1 MPTPEEILTEL
12 EGLRIKRESLFARIQ
27 NVLDSSR
34 TLTSENVRLFRP
46 RIDKLVELEAGFEGI
61 QDQIIDRNSQIKIAA
76 DKLEVLN
83 VQKACD
89 NIIYEVRGKYMDL
102 IRSMPASSDTSS
114 APHTSTTSKSSLPN
128 IAIPKFSGK
137 IEDWNNFISLFTS
150 IIHKNATLS
159 SAEKFVYLRS
169 LLHSD
174 ALAVISALEVTPEN
188 YDLAFAALQNRYQNK
203 RRLAIHYLSQ
213 IKNFTGSSLNTRN
226 GLQHFLNIHSNS
238 INALRAL
245 NIPDLADFLLFQ
257 MVSENLDTNI
267 RKAFE
272 AKIQSNSIPTYKE
285 LIDFVTEQCK
295 TFEVVGAAETSN
307 TSKSRLKSLPSKRP
321 NSFLTK
327 TKENNSP
334 GSSRKGLPP
343 APTCP
348 LCQSSH
354 SLSRCEEFLA
364 QGIQQ
369 KYDTIKSL
377 KRCFNCLGNHFLTSC
392 ASTNT
397 CKHCNGKHHTLLH
410 AEKDSTKEIP
420 PNSTTVTLS
429 CRTTNNLLPHH
440 VLLGTVQLFI
450 QDEAGIFWPIRA
462 VVDPGSQISA
472 ITLRTVNRLGLRRS
486 QAKNIEVSGI
496 SGSYTKTQGIV
507 NCILRSKYSSESL
520 KVNAVVLTSIANK
533 LPTLPLPTSIRQKF
547 MEIDLADSSFDQPS
561 KIDFL
566 IGADIYPHI
575 LSPHSPHIIS
585 GNPSAIRTLFG
596 WIIMGNTSIEHPTT
610 SSVSLLVVNP
620 SLDSLLRQFW
630 EQEEIEIS
638 KPVNPDDVFCE
649 EHFLQ
654 THSRDASGRYSVSL
668 PFKKGCTSLGVNR
681 HIAMKSFFNLEKR
694 LHKQPGTE
702 APYQAFLTEYED
714 LRHMNVITKP
724 SSYILPHHCVFKQ
737 TSSSTKIRVVF
748 NGSALDS
755 KGSSLNERLLPGP
768 KLQNDLSDILISFRV
783 HEVAICADIRMMYRQ
798 IMLVPQ
804 DRQFNHIFWRSKP
817 NLPVQEYELNTV
829 TYGLTSSAYLAQ
841 RVLHQLVTDE
851 GAQYPLASNALIAH
865 SYVDDIVT
873 GAASMKEAEKL
884 KTELIN
890 LLSKGG
896 FELRKWCSN
905 LPESLN
911 SLPAQ
916 YLENP
921 IVFSTEESA
930 FKILGLMWEPNSD
943 NFTYH
948 THQFQGPSTKRTI
961 LSYISQI
968 FDPLG
973 WLTPVVFWAKHFLQ
987 QLWLFQC
994 DWDEPLN
1001 PILRHQWETFVAE
1014 IHLLQ

>member
-46 RIDKLVELEAGFEGI
+46 RIDKLVELEARFEGI

-114 APHTSTTSKSSLPN
+114 APHTSTASKSSLPN

-348 LCQSSH
+348 LCQNSH

-507 NCILRSKYSSESL
+507 NCTLRSKYSSESL

-533 LPTLPLPTSIRQKF
+533 LPTLPLPTSIRQIYGNRPCRF
-547 MEIDLADSSFDQPS
+547 
-561 KIDFL
+561 FL
-566 IGADIYPHI
+566 
-575 LSPHSPHIIS
+575 
-585 GNPSAIRTLFG
+585 
-596 WIIMGNTSIEHPTT
+596 
-610 SSVSLLVVNP
+610 
-620 SLDSLLRQFW
+620 
-630 EQEEIEIS
+630 
-638 KPVNPDDVFCE
+638 
-649 EHFLQ
+649 
-654 THSRDASGRYSVSL
+654 
-668 PFKKGCTSLGVNR
+668 
-681 HIAMKSFFNLEKR
+681 
-694 LHKQPGTE
+694 
-702 APYQAFLTEYED
+702 
-714 LRHMNVITKP
+714 
-724 SSYILPHHCVFKQ
+724 
-737 TSSSTKIRVVF
+737 
-748 NGSALDS
+748 
-755 KGSSLNERLLPGP
+755 
-768 KLQNDLSDILISFRV
+768 
-783 HEVAICADIRMMYRQ
+783 
-798 IMLVPQ
+798 
-804 DRQFNHIFWRSKP
+804 
-817 NLPVQEYELNTV
+817 
-829 TYGLTSSAYLAQ
+829 
-841 RVLHQLVTDE
+841 
-851 GAQYPLASNALIAH
+851 
-865 SYVDDIVT
+865 
-873 GAASMKEAEKL
+873 
-884 KTELIN
+884 
-890 LLSKGG
+890 
-896 FELRKWCSN
+896 
-905 LPESLN
+905 
-911 SLPAQ
+911 
-916 YLENP
+916 
-921 IVFSTEESA
+921 
-930 FKILGLMWEPNSD
+930 
-943 NFTYH
+943 
-948 THQFQGPSTKRTI
+948 
-961 LSYISQI
+961 
-968 FDPLG
+968 
-973 WLTPVVFWAKHFLQ
+973 
-987 QLWLFQC
+987 
-994 DWDEPLN
+994 
-1001 PILRHQWETFVAE
+1001 
-1014 IHLLQ
+1014 